1 MRPDEIATALRR
13 AFRERSLPPGKALNQ
28 DELARRF
35 GVSRIPLRE
44 ALRTLVGEGL
54 IIMRPGLG
62 AVVTELNVEDVK
74 ELYGLRLQLEAPLA
88 AHIVDN
94 LGRRD
99 VEELASLVEA
109 MRRLRP
115 EESEE
120 WSSLNYRFQRRLY
133 ELSEQRH
140 TVRLVTQVL
149 NLVEPYARVH
159 AHVLGSR
166 SQMEQERA
174 DMVEALREH
183 DTRRIRTL
191 IEQSIRTAREELV
204 TSMSQAPSDAP
215 DPSLPDR

>member
-1 MRPDEIATALRR
+1 M
-13 AFRERSLPPGKALNQ
+13 
-28 DELARRF
+28 
-35 GVSRIPLRE
+35 
-44 ALRTLVGEGL
+44 
-54 IIMRPGLG
+54 
-62 AVVTELNVEDVK
+62 
-74 ELYGLRLQLEAPLA
+74 
-88 AHIVDN
+88 
-94 LGRRD
+94 
-99 VEELASLVEA
+99 
-109 MRRLRP
+109 
-115 EESEE
+115 
-120 WSSLNYRFQRRLY
+120 
-133 ELSEQRH
+133 
-140 TVRLVTQVL
+140 RLVTQVL